1 MKKAI
6 CIIVLLMNFI
16 FSYSQDFNKMLFP
29 LCDQSSKLWGCVDI
43 KGNTVIPFKYK
54 DLWGRTFSQAN

>member
-1 MKKAI
+1 
-6 CIIVLLMNFI
+6 MNFI

-43 KGNTVIPFKYK
+43 KGNTVIP
-54 DLWGRTFSQAN
+54 LNTNICGAELFSQAN